1 MYSLIRSALTR
12 PITVVVGILAILFF
26 AVVAI
31 RSIAV
36 DIFPAI
42 DTPAIYV
49 AEPYGGL
56 SPDQLDGFIANQFQN
71 NFLFVS
77 GVRRIETKSI
87 QGLTLIKLSFYP
99 GTNMAQAAAEVAT
112 QVSRA
117 TAFMPQG
124 TLPPQVV
131 RVDASSL
138 PVGQLVLESD
148 KSSLTEL
155 QDYASARL
163 RPMFTSIPGVTS
175 TAPFGGN
182 IRPVVVN
189 ADPQRM
195 RSYNLTPDDVVT
207 AIVNNNQPSAAGNV
221 KLGQT
226 AYMAPVNSLL
236 KTPADF
242 LDIPIRTG
250 SGPNVYVRDI
260 GTVQDGADITTGYAV
275 INGKRAV
282 YMPVIKKASAST
294 LDVVNN
300 VKAKMP
306 ELKALLPDDVKLTY
320 AFDQSVYVTNSLKNL
335 ITEGILGALLTGL
348 MVLLFLRD
356 WRSVIIV
363 ILTIPLSVLSAV
375 ILLNLAGQTINIMTL
390 SGLAL
395 AIGVLVDEA
404 TVTIEN
410 IHQHLEMGGAAGGK
424 SKSLAIWDACREIA
438 LPKLLILLSILA
450 VFAPAFVMEGIP
462 KAMFM
467 PLSLSV
473 GFAMIA
479 SFLLSQTFVP
489 VIANWLLKDHVVTH
503 DKKGHADLIDPTET
517 KGFDRFKHRYQQV
530 LGKLIRRRRTVL
542 GVYFIGAI
550 GLSILGFL
558 WIGTDIFPLSNSP
571 QFQLRIRERTGTR
584 FEQTEKSLA
593 QVTDI
598 IKQQVGADNIEITS
612 AFVGT
617 QPASYA
623 VNSIFVFTSGPHEA
637 LLQVAMTEHF
647 SGNMQ
652 ALKESLRKAIAEKRP
667 DLAISFEPIEL
678 VEKVMSDGA
687 STPLQVNVGAR
698 NLKQANQ
705 FALRL
710 LDSLTQL
717 PYLRDVQIAQPLRYP
732 VLAIDVDRER
742 ASQLDVSSQDI
753 TRSMVATTS
762 SSRFTNKNLWL
773 DPVSG
778 LGYQVQVQVPES
790 QMTQLQDLENIPVKP
805 GRTRPTLMDVATI
818 SPGFVAGEIDRLG
831 PYRLVSITAN
841 IQHKDLGT
849 ASEAVRGVIKRMG
862 TPPKGVVVNMVG
874 QSQLL
879 NETLGSL
886 QNGLLVAIV
895 VIFLLLAANFQ
906 SFQISAVVLGI
917 TPAVIAG
924 SLLMLLACGATLN
937 LQSYMGII
945 MSVGVSVSNAI
956 LLITSAE
963 QARME
968 CRDARQAA
976 ISAAGT
982 RIRPILMTSIAMI
995 AGMIPMASGL
1005 GEGGDQIAP
1014 LGQAVIGGLLA
1025 STLTSLLV
1033 IPSLFTWVQQ
1043 KAGFE
1048 SVSLFPQP
1056 IEETPL
1062 TLVEHE

>member
-26 AVVAI
+26 SVVAI

-77 GVRRIETKSI
+77 GVRKIETKSI

-131 RVDASSL
+131 RFDASSL

-155 QDYASARL
+155 QDFASARL
-163 RPMFTSIPGVTS
+163 RPLFTSIPGVTS

-182 IRPVVVN
+182 IRSIVVN

-195 RSYNLTPDDVVT
+195 RSYNITPDDVVT
-207 AIVNNNQPSAAGNV
+207 AIVNNNQPSAAGNI

-226 AYMAPVNSLL
+226 SYMAPVNSLL
-236 KTPADF
+236 KTPAHF
-242 LDIPIRTG
+242 LDVPIRTG
-250 SGPNVYVRDI
+250 AGPNVYVRDI

-282 YMPVIKKASAST
+282 YMPVIKKANAST
-294 LDVVNN
+294 LDVVSN
-300 VKAKMP
+300 VKAKLP
-306 ELKALLPDDVKLTY
+306 ELKALLPDDVRLTY
-320 AFDQSVYVTNSLKNL
+320 AFDQSVYVTNSLTNL
-335 ITEGILGALLTGL
+335 TTEGILGALLTGL

-363 ILTIPLSVLSAV
+363 VLTIPLSILTAV
-375 ILLNLAGQTINIMTL
+375 ILLNLVVQTINIMTL

-410 IHQHLEMGGAAGGK
+410 IHQHLEMGK
-424 SKSLAIWDACREIA
+424 PKPLAIWDACREIA

-450 VFAPAFVMEGIP
+450 VFAPALVMEGVP
-462 KAMFM
+462 KAMFL

-473 GFAMIA
+473 GFAMVA

-489 VIANWLLKDHVVTH
+489 VLANWLLKSHPVIH
-503 DKKGHADLIDPTET
+503 RANGHNDRVDPTET
-517 KGFDRFKHRYQQV
+517 RGFERFKHRYQRW
-530 LGKLIRRRRTVL
+530 LGKLVHRPKRVIGAYFVGAVGLSVL
-542 GVYFIGAI
+542 GFM
-550 GLSILGFL
+550 L
-558 WIGTDIFPLSNSP
+558 IGTDIFPLSNSP
-571 QFQLRIRERTGTR
+571 QFQLRIRETTGTR
-584 FEQTEKSLA
+584 FEQTEKTLA
-593 QVTDI
+593 EVTDI
-598 IKQQVGADNIEITS
+598 IKQQVGPENVEITS

-647 SGNMQ
+647 SGDLQ
-652 ALKESLRKAIAEKRP
+652 ALKESLRGAIARKRP

-687 STPLQVNVGAR
+687 STPIQVNVGAR
-698 NLKQANQ
+698 NLQQADG
-705 FALRL
+705 FARQLM
-710 LDSLTQL
+710 DSLRKV

-732 VLAIDVDRER
+732 VM
-742 ASQLDVSSQDI
+742 QLDIDRQRAAQFDVTSQDI

-778 LGYQVQVQVPES
+778 LGYQVQVQVPEN
-790 QMTQLQDLENIPVKP
+790 QLTQVQDLENIPVKP
-805 GRTRPTLMDVATI
+805 GQSRPTIMDVATI
-818 SPGFVAGEIDRLG
+818 SPGYAPGEIDRIG

-841 IQHKDLGT
+841 IQGKDLGAAT
-849 ASEAVRGVIKRMG
+849 KAVRRLIGEAG
-862 TPPKGVVVNMVG
+862 TPPKGVVVNIVG

-879 NETLGSL
+879 GDTLSSL
-886 QNGLLVAIV
+886 QSGLLVAIV

-906 SFQISAVVLGI
+906 SFKLSAVILGI
-917 TPAVIAG
+917 TPAVLAG
-924 SLLMLLACGATLN
+924 ALGMLLISGATLN

-963 QARME
+963 ALRLTHRNAHSAVIE
-968 CRDARQAA
+968 
-976 ISAAGT
+976 AAGS

-995 AGMIPMASGL
+995 AGMIPMALGL
-1005 GEGGDQIAP
+1005 GEGGEQVAP

-1025 STLTSLLV
+1025 STITSLL
-1033 IPSLFTWVQQ
+1033 ILPALFAWTQTR
-1043 KAGFE
+1043 AGYK
-1048 SVSLFPQP
+1048 SVSLFPKP
-1056 IEETPL
+1056 AVDVPL
-1062 TLVEHE
+1062 VVQ

>member
-26 AVVAI
+26 SVVAV
-31 RSIAV
+31 RNIAV

-77 GVRRIETKSI
+77 GVRKIETKSI

-131 RVDASSL
+131 RFDASSL

-155 QDYASARL
+155 QDFASARL
-163 RPMFTSIPGVTS
+163 RPLFTSIPGVTS

-182 IRPVVVN
+182 IRSIVVN

-195 RSYNLTPDDVVT
+195 RSYNLTPDDIVT
-207 AIVNNNQPSAAGNV
+207 AIVNNNQPSAAGNI
-221 KLGQT
+221 KMGQLS
-226 AYMAPVNSLL
+226 YMAPVNSLL

-242 LDIPIRTG
+242 LDVPIRTG
-250 SGPNVYVRDI
+250 AGPNVYVRDI

-282 YMPVIKKASAST
+282 YMPVIKKTSAST
-294 LDVVNN
+294 LDVVNS
-300 VKAKMP
+300 VKAKLP
-306 ELKALLPDDVKLTY
+306 ELRALLPDDVKLTY
-320 AFDQSVYVTNSLKNL
+320 AFDQSVYVTNSLTNL
-335 ITEGILGALLTGL
+335 TTEGILGALLTGL

-363 ILTIPLSVLSAV
+363 VLTIPLSILTAV
-375 ILLNLAGQTINIMTL
+375 ILLNLVGQTINIMTL

-410 IHQHLEMGGAAGGK
+410 IHQHLEMGK
-424 SKSLAIWDACREIA
+424 PKSLAIWDACREIA

-450 VFAPAFVMEGIP
+450 VFAPALVMEGVP
-462 KAMFM
+462 KAMFL

-473 GFAMIA
+473 GFAMVA

-489 VIANWLLKDHVVTH
+489 VLANWLLKAHPVVHGANGH
-503 DKKGHADLIDPTET
+503 DDQVDPTET
-517 KGFDRFKHRYQQV
+517 KGFERFKHRHQQW
-530 LGKLIRRRRTVL
+530 LGQLVSRPKRVI
-542 GVYFIGAI
+542 GVYFVGTV
-550 GLSILGFL
+550 GLSMLGFML
-558 WIGTDIFPLSNSP
+558 IGTDIFPLSNSP
-571 QFQLRIRERTGTR
+571 QFQLRIRETTGTR
-584 FEQTEKSLA
+584 FEQTEKTLA
-593 QVTDI
+593 EVTDI
-598 IKQQVGADNIEITS
+598 INQQVGPKNIEITS

-647 SGNMQ
+647 LGNVL
-652 ALKESLRKAIAEKRP
+652 ALKDSLRRAIAQKRP

-687 STPLQVNVGAR
+687 STPIQINVGAR
-698 NLKQANQ
+698 NLQQANG
-705 FALRL
+705 FAQKLM
-710 LDSLTQL
+710 DSLRQVS
-717 PYLRDVQIAQPLRYP
+717 YLRDIQIAQPLRYP
-732 VLAIDVDRER
+732 VMQLDIDRER
-742 ASQLDVSSQDI
+742 AAQFGVTSQDI

-778 LGYQVQVQVPES
+778 LGYQVQVQVPEN
-790 QMTQLQDLENIPVKP
+790 QLTQVQDMENIPVKP
-805 GRTRPTLMDVATI
+805 GQSRPTIMDVATV
-818 SPGFVAGEIDRLG
+818 SPSYVPGEIDRLG

-841 IQHKDLGT
+841 IQNKDLGT
-849 ASEAVRGVIKRMG
+849 ATNAVRRIIQEAG
-862 TPPKGVVVNMVG
+862 TPPKGVVVNLVG

-879 NETLGSL
+879 GETLSSL
-886 QNGLLVAIV
+886 QTGLGVAIV

-906 SFQISAVVLGI
+906 SFKLAAVILGI
-917 TPAVIAG
+917 TPAVLAG
-924 SLLMLLACGATLN
+924 ALGMLLLSGATLN

-963 QARME
+963 GLRLSHHNAR
-968 CRDARQAA
+968 RAA
-976 ISAAGT
+976 IEAAGS

-995 AGMIPMASGL
+995 AGMVPMALGL
-1005 GEGGDQIAP
+1005 GEGGEQVAP

-1025 STLTSLLV
+1025 STVTSLL
-1033 IPSLFTWVQQ
+1033 ILPALFAWTQ
-1043 KAGFE
+1043 KKAAYQ
-1048 SVSLFPQP
+1048 SVSLFPELAADVP
-1056 IEETPL
+1056 AA
-1062 TLVEHE
+1062 VH